1 MCMVLTLVKLAEWQ
15 SISHCFFSFLQFVLA
30 NNFVAKT
37 IRAPTTR
44 TMAVCNLLDNVWNY
58 WSTRTNMCQNVIL
71 QRQETGF
78 ACLTLKKHKFFL
90 QKLGRDKLHQSLLI
104 NFSINKDWSLRRKQK
119 KIVRFAV
126 ESSLQLHAFYDIQQC
141 KFHHWGTVKAS
152 HETHKFTKNT
162 IVSVCPKLL
171 FFWNDG

>member
-15 SISHCFFSFLQFVLA
+15 SVSHCFFSLLQCVLA

-44 TMAVCNLLDNVWNY
+44 NMAICNLLDSVWNY

-71 QRQETGF
+71 QMQETGC
-78 ACLTLKKHKFFL
+78 ACPTFKKQKFFSGKARMRKTTSVLAHKFF
-90 QKLGRDKLHQSLLI
+90 H
-104 NFSINKDWSLRRKQK
+104 KQRLEFEKKTK

-126 ESSLQLHAFYDIQQC
+126 ESSLKLRVFYDIQQC
-141 KFHHWGTVKAS
+141 KFHHWRTVKAS
-152 HETHKFTKNT
+152 HETQKFTKN
-162 IVSVCPKLL
+162 
-171 FFWNDG
+171 